1 MWDNSLSPRVLKV
14 WGIQAARI
22 SDTAPLIT
30 RLREKGPLA
39 VILSAPNTD
48 EFRTT
53 NVLISAAQAL
63 AAGDISQSRDHLL
76 SVQDFVLN
84 TVCEPLQGDAIFVEI
99 HRDIIE
105 LFQTYFAHME
115 IYVRDRSP
123 TARFYTS
130 APGESNDFVAS
141 VWKKPTSSR
150 WWSGEISVV
159 IPFIELGENM
169 SAIIYA
175 HMTGGVPVMSRSW
188 IREQSDTVMS
198 KVRESHNFIISGAL
212 RMDARDKML
221 LRFWRWYTDANAG
234 RLAVGAGA
242 ELLVH
247 KEFPVCTA
255 DPRIVNGSSRPIK
268 EASMETLRA
277 TLHPLVGAQ
286 FLNQYVFASGEPID
300 IQVGDFASERITRV
314 SRGDRSETLPLIQ
327 KGPRVRR
334 NLEGMNFW
342 NAALL
347 LDNWGDECLVSVI
360 DHSPRSRE
368 RVLEIVGILWNTRMT
383 GVLDD
388 RTASVLVPHVQA
400 NDTVRQLHEKMCE
413 S

>member
-1 MWDNSLSPRVLKV
+1 MTHDALLPRVLKV

-30 RLREKGPLA
+30 RLRENGPLA

-63 AAGDISQSRDHLL
+63 TAGDIAQSRNHLL
-76 SVQDFVLN
+76 SVQDFILN
-84 TVCEPLQGDAIFVEI
+84 TVCEPLHGDAIFGEI
-99 HRDIIE
+99 RRDVVE

-115 IYVRDRSP
+115 VYARDRSS

-141 VWKKPTSSR
+141 VWKKPTSNR
-150 WWSGEISVV
+150 WWAGRISIV
-159 IPFIELGENM
+159 IPFIELGENI

-175 HMTGGVPVMSRSW
+175 HITGGVSVMSRSW
-188 IREQSDTVMS
+188 MREQSDIVMS
-198 KVRESHNFIISGAL
+198 RVRESHNLIISGAL

-255 DPRIVNGSSRPIK
+255 DPRIVNGSSRPIQ

-286 FLNQYVFASGEPID
+286 FLNRYVFASGEPID
-300 IQVGDFASERITRV
+300 IKVGDFASERITRV
-314 SRGDRSETLPLIQ
+314 SRGDRAETLPLIQ
-327 KGPRVRR
+327 KGPRVQRHTS
-334 NLEGMNFW
+334 GVIFW
-342 NAALL
+342 DILLSPQAA
-347 LDNWGDECLVSVI
+347 WPECLVSVL
-360 DHSPRSRE
+360 DHSPRSSRRIE
-368 RVLEIVGILWNTRMT
+368 EIAKILWKNYILGLLNNR
-383 GVLDD
+383 V
-388 RTASVLVPHVQA
+388 ASVLVSHHQA
-400 NDTVRQLHEKMCE
+400 DDIVRQLHEKFCE
-413 S
+413 